1 MSFTDKF
8 IRRQL
13 EITRPIVDASG
24 LNLSRGAQ
32 DKIGKLMCFKNRNDV
47 VFQDSLREGLKTSL
61 VIPRDE
67 IRTGLIIYIHGGGYT
82 AGGLDYAK
90 GFASTLSSKL
100 GIKVLT
106 FEYRL
111 APENPYPAAL
121 DDTLL
126 AYKAALELG
135 YSSEYI
141 ILAGESAGGG
151 LCYSLMLKIKEAS
164 LPRPAGIIAISPWC
178 DLTLT
183 GESYKEN
190 LDKDP
195 SLSYERLRFFADAY
209 IGALNHDSGAKKR
222 KIKMKSTAKESFL
235 EKKKNPFVSPI
246 FADLSE
252 LPPSLILA
260 GSDEMLLS
268 DAKTMHERL
277 TEAGADSKLV
287 IKEKM
292 WHAYLLY
299 GLKSQ
304 KEDFLLINA
313 FLKKVMP
320 AGSKRKLHWTSLDNA
335 AKIFPAA
342 ATSRWTNVFRHSAT
356 LYEEVDREVLQSAL
370 DVTVRRFPSIA
381 VRLRRGTFWYY
392 LEEIAHAPEVMDE
405 LSYPI
410 SRMRFKD
417 IRACAFRV
425 LVYKKRIAVEF
436 FHALTDGN
444 GGLVFL
450 KTLLAEYLTQKHGIS
465 IPNEHGV
472 LDRLEAPSP
481 EELVDNFP
489 KIAGK
494 FPKTRRDTNAY
505 RIYGT
510 KERDNFLNNTTFI
523 MDVDALVSRAK
534 QEKVTVTALLAAAL
548 MKAAIRLQDAEL
560 VHERNF
566 KPVKILLPCDLRR
579 MYPGCEKTLRNFV
592 MYVTPGVDPR
602 FGDYGFSELATLI
615 YHQMLVELNQKNIS
629 AMVKTNVKDEEN
641 ILLRL
646 VPLFLKNPVMRLVFE
661 LTGEKKST
669 LSLSNLGAVK
679 TPAIMEDY
687 IERFDFTLGVQ
698 SHAPYNSGLVSYKGK
713 AYLNFIRNIKEPR
726 LEFELYRVLREEG
739 IAVKVE
745 SNQRD

>member
-24 LNLSRGAQ
+24 LQISRSAQ
-32 DKIGKLMCFKNRNDV
+32 DKIGRLMCFKNRNDV
-47 VFQDSLREGLKTSL
+47 VFQDAEREGLKTSL

-67 IRTGLIIYIHGGGYT
+67 IRTGLILYIHGGGYT

-100 GIKVLT
+100 GVKVLC

-111 APENPYPAAL
+111 APEHPYPAAL
-121 DDTLL
+121 DDTVL
-126 AYKAALELG
+126 AYKAALDLG

-141 ILAGESAGGG
+141 VLAGESAGGG
-151 LCYSLMLKIKEAS
+151 LCYSLAQKIKELS

-183 GESYKEN
+183 GASYEEN
-190 LDKDP
+190 RDNDP
-195 SLSYERLRFFADAY
+195 SLSYKRLRFFADSY
-209 IGALNHDSGAKKR
+209 IGALNQASSKKG
-222 KIKMKSTAKESFL
+222 KIKMKSTATERFL
-235 EKKKNPFVSPI
+235 EQKQNPLISPI
-246 FADLSE
+246 FANLSDT
-252 LPPSLILA
+252 PPSLILA
-260 GSDEMLLS
+260 GGDEMLLS

-277 TEAGADSKLV
+277 SDAGSDSKLV
-287 IKEKM
+287 VKEKM

-304 KEDFLLINA
+304 KDDFLLINA

-320 AGSKRKLHWTSLDNA
+320 KGSKRKLHWTSLDNA

-342 ATSRWTNVFRHSAT
+342 ATSHWTNVFRLSAN
-356 LYEEVDREVLQSAL
+356 LYEDVDREILQSAL

-392 LEEIAHAPEVMDE
+392 LEEIAHAPAVMDE
-405 LSYPI
+405 LPYPI

-417 IRACAFRV
+417 IRSCAFRV
-425 LVYKKRIAVEF
+425 LIYKKRVAVEF

-450 KTLLAEYLTQKHGIS
+450 KTLLAEYLSQKYS
-465 IPNEHGV
+465 IEIPSEYGV
-472 LDRLEAPSP
+472 LDRLEAPSS

-489 KIAGK
+489 KIAGN
-494 FPKTRRDTNAY
+494 FPKTRRDTDAY

-510 KERDNFLNNTTFI
+510 KERDSFLNNTTFI
-523 MDVDALVSRAK
+523 MNVDSLVARAK
-534 QEKVTVTALLAAAL
+534 EEKITVTALIAAAF
-548 MKAAIRLQDAEL
+548 MKAAIRLQASEI

-592 MYVTPGVDPR
+592 LYVTPGVDPR
-602 FGDYGFSELATLI
+602 FGEYSFSELATII
-615 YHQMLVELNQKNIS
+615 YHQMLVELNDKNIS
-629 AMVKTNVKDEEN
+629 AMVKTNVKDEQN
-641 ILLRL
+641 IVLRL
-646 VPLFLKNPVMRLVFE
+646 VPLFIKNVVMKLVFD
-661 LTGEKKST
+661 LAGERKST

-679 TPAIMEDY
+679 IPRIMEEY

-698 SHAPYNSGLVSYKGK
+698 AHAPYNAGLVSYKGK
-713 AYLNFIRNIKEPR
+713 AYLNLIRNIKEPR
-726 LEFELYRVLREEG
+726 LELELYRVFREEG

-745 SNQRD
+745 SNKRD

>member
-24 LNLSRGAQ
+24 LGLSRGAQ
-32 DKIGKLMCFKNRNDV
+32 DKIGKLMSFKNRADV
-47 VFQDSLREGLKTSL
+47 VFQDAVREGIKTSL

-67 IRTGLIIYIHGGGYT
+67 IRTGLILYIHGGGYT
-82 AGGLDYAK
+82 AGGIEYAK

-100 GIKVLT
+100 GMRVLT

-121 DDTLL
+121 DDTVA
-126 AYKAALELG
+126 AYKACLDLG

-141 ILAGESAGGG
+141 VLAGESAGGG
-151 LCYSLMLKIKEAS
+151 LCYALALKIKELS
-164 LPRPAGIIAISPWC
+164 LPRPAGILAISPWC
-178 DLTLT
+178 DLTLS
-183 GESYKEN
+183 GASYKEN
-190 LDKDP
+190 QSKDP
-195 SLSYERLRFFADAY
+195 SLSYERLRFFADSY
-209 IGALNHDSGAKKR
+209 IGSLEAAKK
-222 KIKMKSTAKESFL
+222 KGKLKMKSIAKEDFL
-235 EKKKNPFVSPI
+235 EEKRNPFVSPI
-246 FADLSE
+246 FASLSD
-252 LPPSLILA
+252 LPPSLIFA
-260 GSDEMLLS
+260 GGDEMLLS
-268 DAKTMHERL
+268 DANIMHERL
-277 TEAGADSKLV
+277 TEAGSDSKLV

-304 KEDFLLINA
+304 KDDYITINV
-313 FLKKVMP
+313 FLKKIMP
-320 AGSKRKLHWTSLDNA
+320 AGSKRKLHWTALDNA

-342 ATSRWTNVFRHSAT
+342 ATSHWTNVFRHSAT
-356 LYEEVDREVLQSAL
+356 LYENVDREVLQSAL

-392 LEEIAHAPEVMDE
+392 LEEIAHAPSIMDE
-405 LSYPI
+405 LPYPI

-417 IRACAFRV
+417 IRNCAFRV
-425 LVYKKRIAVEF
+425 LIYKKRIAVEF

-450 KTLLAEYLTQKHGIS
+450 KTLLAEYLAQKYGIE
-465 IPNEHGV
+465 IPNENGV
-472 LDRLEAPSP
+472 LDRLEAPNA

-494 FPKTRRDTNAY
+494 FPKSRRDTNAY

-510 KERDNFLNNTTFI
+510 KEPDSFLNNTTFI
-523 MDVDALVSRAK
+523 MDADALLSRAK
-534 QEKVTVTALLAAAL
+534 EEKVTVTALLAAAL
-548 MKAAIRLQDAEL
+548 MKAAIRLQASEI

-592 MYVTPGVDPR
+592 LYATPGVDPR
-602 FGDYGFSELATLI
+602 LGEYSFSELVSLV
-615 YHQMLVELNQKNIS
+615 YHQMLIELNDKNIS

-641 ILLRL
+641 IVLRL
-646 VPLFLKNPVMRLVFE
+646 VPLFIKNAVMKLVFE
-661 LTGEKKST
+661 LTGERKST
-669 LSLSNLGAVK
+669 LSLSNLGVVK
-679 TPAIMEDY
+679 IPEIMENY

-698 SHAPYNSGLVSYKGK
+698 SHAPYNTGLVSYKGK
-713 AYLNFIRNIKEPR
+713 AYLNFIRNINEPR

-739 IAVKVE
+739 IKVKVE
-745 SNQRD
+745 SNKRD

>member
-13 EITRPIVDASG
+13 EIIRPIVDASG
-24 LNLSRGAQ
+24 LQLSRSAQ
-32 DKIGKLMCFKNRNDV
+32 DKIGKLMSFKNRADV
-47 VFQDSLREGLKTSL
+47 VFQDAVREGIKTSL

-67 IRTGLIIYIHGGGYT
+67 IRTGLILYIHGGGYT

-90 GFASTLSSKL
+90 GFASTLSSKF

-121 DDTLL
+121 DDTIL
-126 AYKAALELG
+126 AYKAALDLG

-141 ILAGESAGGG
+141 VLAGESAGGG
-151 LCYSLMLKIKEAS
+151 LCYSLALKIKELS
-164 LPRPAGIIAISPWC
+164 LPRPAGIIAVSPWC

-183 GESYKEN
+183 GASYEEN
-190 LDKDP
+190 RDNDP
-195 SLSYERLRFFADAY
+195 SLSYERLRFFADSY
-209 IGALNHDSGAKKR
+209 IGALNSGGKKS
-222 KIKMKSTAKESFL
+222 KIKMKSTAKESFI
-235 EKKKNPFVSPI
+235 EEKKNPLISPI
-246 FADLSE
+246 FADLSDM
-252 LPPSLILA
+252 PPSLILA
-260 GSDEMLLS
+260 GGDEMLLS
-268 DAKTMHERL
+268 DAKTMHDRL
-277 TEAGADSKLV
+277 TESGSDAKLV

-304 KEDFLLINA
+304 KDDFNTINA
-313 FLKKVMP
+313 FLKKIMP
-320 AGSKRKLHWTSLDNA
+320 VGSKRKLHWTALDNA

-342 ATSRWTNVFRHSAT
+342 ATSHWTNVFRHSAT
-356 LYEEVDREVLQSAL
+356 LYEDVDREVLQSAL

-392 LEEIAHAPEVMDE
+392 LEEIAHAPTVMDE
-405 LSYPI
+405 LPYPI

-417 IRACAFRV
+417 IRSCAFRV

-450 KTLLAEYLTQKHGIS
+450 KTLLAEYLTQKYGIE
-465 IPNEHGV
+465 IPSEHGV
-472 LDRLEAPSP
+472 LDRLEAPSS

-494 FPKTRRDTNAY
+494 FPKSRRDTNAY

-510 KERDNFLNNTTFI
+510 KERDSFLNNTTFI
-523 MDVDALVSRAK
+523 MDADALLSRAK
-534 QEKVTVTALLAAAL
+534 EEKVTVTALLAAAL
-548 MKAAIRLQDAEL
+548 MKAAIRLQASEI

-592 MYVTPGVDPR
+592 LYVTPGVDPR
-602 FGDYGFSELATLI
+602 LGEYSFSELANLI
-615 YHQMLVELNQKNIS
+615 YHQMLVELNEKNIS

-641 ILLRL
+641 IVLRL
-646 VPLFLKNPVMRLVFE
+646 VPLFLKNVVMKLVFE
-661 LTGEKKST
+661 LTGERKST
-669 LSLSNLGAVK
+669 LSLSNLGVIK
-679 TPAIMEDY
+679 TPLIMEEY

-745 SNQRD
+745 SNKRD